1 MKRKVA
7 IYARVSTEHEA
18 QLSALEN
25 QVQYYDDILKKNP
38 DWILYDRYIDEG
50 ITGTST
56 KKRKNFM
63 RMMED
68 AKAGKFDLII
78 TREVSRFARNTV
90 DTLQGTRK
98 LKKIGVEVFFTEDN
112 IWTFNDKDGE
122 LKLTIMATLA
132 QNESKKISQ
141 RVKAGQMIS
150 FQNGVFYRSG
160 NILGYNKE
168 SFDLDLETIEKNIN
182 ELSRLK
188 TILYEKNNQFKLNDG
203 RSIQQAIV
211 DNTNLR
217 KLKTVYEQLLLLKNS
232 KKRVTEVNNSY
243 FECKTVN
250 FNSKQIREKL
260 EKIDNKIQET
270 DFEISKLNSV
280 EFEI

>member
-25 QVQYYDDILKKNP
+25 QVKYYDDILKNNP

-132 QNESKKISQ
+132 QNESKKTSQ

-203 RSIQQAIV
+203 RNIQQAIV

>member
-1 MKRKVA
+1 MKTNISTLMNLISEEERCLNSRSYTIKG
-7 IYARVSTEHEA
+7 YAV
-18 QLSALEN
+18 N
-25 QVQYYDDILKKNP
+25 
-38 DWILYDRYIDEG
+38 
-50 ITGTST
+50 TSVEELDGRINT
-56 KKRKNFM
+56 I
-63 RMMED
+63 ED
-68 AKAGKFDLII
+68 
-78 TREVSRFARNTV
+78 
-90 DTLQGTRK
+90 
-98 LKKIGVEVFFTEDN
+98 
-112 IWTFNDKDGE
+112 
-122 LKLTIMATLA
+122 
-132 QNESKKISQ
+132 
-141 RVKAGQMIS
+141 
-150 FQNGVFYRSG
+150 
-160 NILGYNKE
+160 NKE

-232 KKRVTEVNNSY
+232 KNRVTEVNNSY

>member
-63 RMMED
+63 GMMED

-90 DTLQGTRK
+90 DTLQETRK

-132 QNESKKISQ
+132 QNESKKTSQ

-232 KKRVTEVNNSY
+232 KKRDTEVNNSY

>member
-1 MKRKVA
+1 MK
-7 IYARVSTEHEA
+7 
-18 QLSALEN
+18 
-25 QVQYYDDILKKNP
+25 
-38 DWILYDRYIDEG
+38 
-50 ITGTST
+50 
-56 KKRKNFM
+56 
-63 RMMED
+63 
-68 AKAGKFDLII
+68 
-78 TREVSRFARNTV
+78 
-90 DTLQGTRK
+90 
-98 LKKIGVEVFFTEDN
+98 
-112 IWTFNDKDGE
+112 
-122 LKLTIMATLA
+122 
-132 QNESKKISQ
+132 
-141 RVKAGQMIS
+141 
-150 FQNGVFYRSG
+150 
-160 NILGYNKE
+160 
-168 SFDLDLETIEKNIN
+168 KNIN